1 MSKQLSFTIKFLQY
15 YALTI
20 LFLFFAIFGVTMDF
34 WRSMVVL
41 VSIMV
46 ATYTFGKASVYSRA
60 AANSAF
66 QESIINAASK
76 AKEEKL

>member
-15 YALTI
+15 YLLTI

-46 ATYTFGKASVYSRA
+46 STYTFGKASVYSRA
-60 AANSAF
+60 AAASAF
-66 QESIINAASK
+66 RESIVNAASK